1 MRQPPSINQSL
12 IRLDVPGRKVELGR
26 AIVQRLRDAAE
37 AQAGRST
44 PARDLSLLLDRAL
57 RQGTLALR
65 RSELET
71 LVKLTRSVG
80 LDRVGDQLRG

>member
-1 MRQPPSINQSL
+1 MNQSL
-12 IRLDVPGRKVELGR
+12 IRLDLPGRKVELGR
-26 AIVQRLRDAAE
+26 VIVLRLRDAAA
-37 AQAGRST
+37 AQAGRSSA
-44 PARDLSLLLDRAL
+44 ARDLSLLLDRAL

-71 LVKLTRSVG
+71 LVKLARRVG